1 MTDPAHPP
9 GQQIWD
15 VVVTPFRLT
24 LHLRDGRSVGAP
36 LSWFPRLEGSEDEER
51 GRWRMASDGYSVQ
64 WPELGEQVDVWRLLR
79 GEGPDGSEPV
89 DG

>member
-1 MTDPAHPP
+1 MTHPVQPA
-9 GQQIWD
+9 GERIWD

-36 LSWFPRLEGSEDEER
+36 LSWFPRLEEGGDEQR
-51 GRWRMASDGYSVQ
+51 GNWRMASDGYSVQ
-64 WPELGEQVDVWRLLR
+64 WPELGEQVDVWKLLR
-79 GEGPDGSEPV
+79 GNGSSGSEPV

>member
-36 LSWFPRLEGSEDEER
+36 LSWFPRLEKSEDEER

-64 WPELGEQVDVWRLLR
+64 WPELGENVDVFELLR
-79 GEGPDGSEPV
+79 GRAAEEGDRLDG
-89 DG
+89 